1 MYDKSSPMEI
11 ISGEMLIFGQP
22 LPRHPEFPWLFSAT
36 HLHKFCEEAIRRKAE
51 SVGKDPDKFYE
62 AKRPGQWI
70 RFNILSKESKERVE
84 RYAEHTRKR
93 INKYGPNLGF
103 ANRKS
108 DVRYLTSRISS
119 LTDMDVVCVTIKGGS
134 GLTNLQGSYLCQLAI
149 VQYIETFSEKFR
161 ARVQDTFIS
170 VANGEVDTVVPLV
183 EENYKK
189 AKGTPTRE
197 ENKQLQYD
205 FLKACGEK
213 KLLPIKPQQG
223 INEGVLGMTGTK
235 YKKLFGVPEPL
246 NDNLSVDQVSA
257 KNMAMVMATDTIRK
271 HSDNK
276 ISQPEG
282 VRIGRTS
289 ALQARVILSGAL
301 SDVLAVEVAKLK
313 ELDRLNEKRLTKEFK
328 ARKLS
333 AV

>member
-1 MYDKSSPMEI
+1 
-11 ISGEMLIFGQP
+11 MLF
-22 LPRHPEFPWLFSAT
+22 
-36 HLHKFCEEAIRRKAE
+36 
-51 SVGKDPDKFYE
+51 
-62 AKRPGQWI
+62 
-70 RFNILSKESKERVE
+70 
-84 RYAEHTRKR
+84 
-93 INKYGPNLGF
+93 
-103 ANRKS
+103 
-108 DVRYLTSRISS
+108 
-119 LTDMDVVCVTIKGGS
+119 
-134 GLTNLQGSYLCQLAI
+134 
-149 VQYIETFSEKFR
+149 
-161 ARVQDTFIS
+161 
-170 VANGEVDTVVPLV
+170 
-183 EENYKK
+183 
-189 AKGTPTRE
+189 
-197 ENKQLQYD
+197 
-205 FLKACGEK
+205 
-213 KLLPIKPQQG
+213 
-223 INEGVLGMTGTK
+223 NEGVLGMTGTK